1 MLELCLLLIDNE
13 QDKAL
18 FKKIYD
24 EYNSLVFYIA
34 KSHLDNH
41 SLAEEATQE
50 AFLYIA
56 KNFESFKG
64 ENKNLK
70 GYIAT
75 VAKGT
80 AISYYRKER
89 RHLYNLNYDDVENQ
103 YDATESLE
111 LDALDIVALNQAMEI
126 LPENIRNM
134 MELAYVYGMTSA
146 QIGELYKI
154 SAVNVRQKINRAKK
168 ELIKEMTD

>member
-1 MLELCLLLIDNE
+1 MLELCLVLIDNE

-18 FKKIYD
+18 FKDLYD
-24 EYNSLVFYIA
+24 EYNGLVFYIA
-34 KSHLDNH
+34 NQHLDNH

-64 ENKNLK
+64 ENINLK

-80 AISYYRKER
+80 AISYYRKES
-89 RHLYNLNYDDVENQ
+89 RHLYNLNYDDIKNQ

-111 LDALDIVALNQAMEI
+111 LDALDVVALSQAMEE

-154 SAVNVRQKINRAKK
+154 SAGNVRQKISRAKK